1 MPLVPSL
8 ELAAQAEGLKGDENE
23 EIRRDGRPHSNPAR
37 MALLTAADLV
47 CTWSF
52 S

>member
-1 MPLVPSL
+1 MRLKKTF
-8 ELAAQAEGLKGDENE
+8 LAIILLSS
-23 EIRRDGRPHSNPAR
+23 RHDGGRLYNSPAR